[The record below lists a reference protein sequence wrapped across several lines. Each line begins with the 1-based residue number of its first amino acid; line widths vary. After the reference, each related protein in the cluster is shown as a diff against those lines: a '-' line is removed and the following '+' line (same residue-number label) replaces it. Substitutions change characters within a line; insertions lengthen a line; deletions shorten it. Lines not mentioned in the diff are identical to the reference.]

1 MKNSRIYVSLIIVL
15 IQNKKDLEISSSMRS
30 IITGLIN
37 SELKMSVVKFFGT
50 EKVHRININ
59 ITEICSNVIFY

>member
-30 IITGLIN
+30 IITGLIY
-37 SELKMSVVKFFGT
+37 SELKMSVVSFL
-50 EKVHRININ
+50 VHRININ
-59 ITEICSNVIFY
+59 ITEICSNVIFIKTKV

>member
-30 IITGLIN
+30 IITGLIY
-37 SELKMSVVKFFGT
+37 SELKMSVVSFLAQK
-50 EKVHRININ
+50 
-59 ITEICSNVIFY
+59 